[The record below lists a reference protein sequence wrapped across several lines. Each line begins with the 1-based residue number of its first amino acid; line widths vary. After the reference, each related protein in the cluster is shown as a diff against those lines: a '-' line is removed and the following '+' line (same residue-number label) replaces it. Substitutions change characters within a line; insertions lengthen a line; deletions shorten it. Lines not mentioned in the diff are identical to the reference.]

1 MMFYVNKLFIAKI
14 VIFLVTKVLNNL
26 CLDVAEITNE
36 VYMEV
41 IVGDDDTGGTAAATA
56 VHEQQQM
63 DGSDM
68 KSDFLPSAWTA
79 AYGK

>member
-1 MMFYVNKLFIAKI
+1 MFYSNKLFIAKI
-14 VIFLVTKVLNNL
+14 VIILVTKAFNNL

-36 VYMEV
+36 VYVEV
-41 IVGDDDTGGTAAATA
+41 IIVDDGIGGTAAATT

-68 KSDFLPSAWTA
+68 KSAFLPVAWTA
-79 AYGK
+79 AYGKL

>member
-1 MMFYVNKLFIAKI
+1 MMFYINKLFIAKI

-41 IVGDDDTGGTAAATA
+41 IVGDDDTGGTAAATE
-56 VHEQQQM
+56 HEQQQM
-63 DGSDM
+63 DDSDT
-68 KSDFLPSAWTA
+68 KSAFLPSAWTA

>member
-1 MMFYVNKLFIAKI
+1 MMFYSNELFIAKI
-14 VIFLVTKVLNNL
+14 VIILVTKVLNNL

-41 IVGDDDTGGTAAATA
+41 IVGDDDTGGTAAATT

-63 DGSDM
+63 DDSEM
-68 KSDFLPSAWTA
+68 KSAFLPIPWTA

>member
-1 MMFYVNKLFIAKI
+1 MMFYINKLFIAKI

-26 CLDVAEITNE
+26 YLDVAEITNE

-41 IVGDDDTGGTAAATA
+41 IVGDDDTGSTAAAT

-63 DGSDM
+63 DDSDM
-68 KSDFLPSAWTA
+68 KSAFLPSAWTA